1 MATDE
6 LKALANK
13 VEQDANWSRGALQ
26 VHELRLQKLGRLSD
40 LITDAAHDLADTS
53 TDMLISLPE
62 SYDYQLR
69 ETKSNH
75 LEWLF
80 DNLEKWSLVKHIS
93 PIEGQLSRRLYRVTY
108 KEIIGVGNR

>member
-1 MATDE
+1 MKYTE
-6 LKALANK
+6 LSQL
-13 VEQDANWSRGALQ
+13 VEQDINWSRGALQ

-40 LITDAAHDLADTS
+40 LITDAAHDLADTA

-80 DNLEKWSLVKHIS
+80 DNLEKWSLVKLIS

-108 KEIIGVGNR
+108 KEIIGVVNR